1 MSTPCRIFHVTL
13 NRNNEM
19 LHKMGNAK
27 QHRHNWLTPIYKIFT
42 PVHNRGHTEPL
53 ISYIDNPCTIES
65 QRSWMQEPPLW
76 KFVKRIRKIYLT
88 FCLYWFGIFC
98 KYIFF
103 KLRYS
108 WTVLVMDC
116 YYILKIKNCK
126 WSVCFL
132 AQFWSQQR
140 ICSCTC
146 CLPSCASDQQP
157 VRSVISVHSHRTY
170 SISLLTVASIK
181 MQRTDNVSLS
191 GPLSLLHTNEE
202 TDQLKRLSPFP
213 LSLPL
218 CLFLSSVVPP

>member
-13 NRNNEM
+13 NWNNEM

-126 WSVCFL
+126 WSSCFL

-146 CLPSCASDQQP
+146 CHQTQSS
-157 VRSVISVHSHRTY
+157 HSQT
-170 SISLLTVASIK
+170 
-181 MQRTDNVSLS
+181 LS
-191 GPLSLLHTNEE
+191 TFFV
-202 TDQLKRLSPFP
+202 SPFLRLWSAACA
-213 LSLPL
+213 LSHQRSQPQDIFH
-218 CLFLSSVVPP
+218 LFINCGKH